1 MTLRHRLIRLALLG
15 VLLVP
20 VCAGLA
26 GCLTLDRQP
35 AVARYAEVTADQ
47 IERAKQILESNDP
60 RRMKT
65 GAMRTVEVTA
75 GDADVA
81 LNYLAH
87 RYADGSAEAR
97 FASGRLH
104 ARASVRLAA
113 VPSAPWAN
121 IDVHLAQGSPLPAIE
136 SFRVGRLPLP
146 AWLAEAV
153 LGRMAATI
161 WRAEDLALLRSAV
174 KRVEFAEAG
183 ARVTYQ
189 WHDELGNAM
198 RAALMPPDARERLRV
213 YQQAL
218 AGATRALPRGSVSL
232 VRLLTPVFTVA
243 ATRGA
248 SSDPVVENRAA
259 ILVLTFYVDGRSLA
273 QVMPEARSWPR
284 AARRTVTLN
293 GRNDLAKHFI
303 ISAALSA
310 NTGGPFAD
318 AVGIYKEVADSRGG
332 SGFSFNDLAADRAGS
347 RLGELAE
354 GAQSARVLQARLR
367 VPLTERVLMPE
378 TSDLPEFMPEPEF
391 KRRFGGVGGPEYS
404 AHVGRHREADRR
416 APALSV
422 IEGCGA
428 GLQPC

>member
-1 MTLRHRLIRLALLG
+1 MTLRRRLIRLALLAL
-15 VLLVP
+15 LLVP

-26 GCLTLDRQP
+26 GCLALDRQP
-35 AVARYAEVTADQ
+35 AVERVADVTPDQ
-47 IERAKQILESNDP
+47 IERAKRILASNDP

-104 ARASVRLAA
+104 ARASIRLSA

-121 IDVHLAQGSPLPAIE
+121 IDVHLLEGTPLPIIE
-136 SFRVGRLPLP
+136 RFRVGRLPLP

-153 LGRMAATI
+153 LVRVAATV
-161 WRAEDLALLRSAV
+161 WREHDLALLRNAV
-174 KRVEFAEAG
+174 KRVEFAQGG
-183 ARVTYQ
+183 ARLTYR
-189 WHDELGNAM
+189 WHDEIGEAV

-218 AGATRALPRGSVSL
+218 ADATRGLPRGRVSL
-232 VRLLTPVFTVA
+232 ADLLTPVFAVA

-259 ILVLTFYVDGRSLA
+259 ILVITFYVDGRSLA

-284 AARRTVTLN
+284 ASRRTVTLN

-303 ISAALSA
+303 ISAALAA

-318 AVGIYKEVADSRGG
+318 AVGIYKEVADSRRG

-354 GAQSARVLQARLR
+354 GSESARVLQARLR
-367 VPLTERVLMPE
+367 VPVTERALMPE
-378 TSDLPEFMPEPEF
+378 TRDLPEFIPEPEF
-391 KRRFGGVGGPEYS
+391 KRRFGGVGGPEY
-404 AHVGRHREADRR
+404 ARMMADIEKRI
-416 APALSV
+416 AALP
-422 IEGCGA
+422 
-428 GLQPC
+428 LYR

>member
-1 MTLRHRLIRLALLG
+1 MTLRHRLIRLALLAM
-15 VLLVP
+15 LLVP
-20 VCAGLA
+20 LCAGLA
-26 GCLTLDRQP
+26 GCLALDSHP
-35 AVARYAEVTADQ
+35 AVARDAGVTADQ
-47 IERAKQILESNDP
+47 IERARQILESNDP

-87 RYADGSAEAR
+87 RYGGGSAEAR

-104 ARASVRLAA
+104 ARASIRLSVIPAT
-113 VPSAPWAN
+113 PWAN
-121 IDVHLAQGSPLPAIE
+121 IDVRLAQGSPLPAIE

-153 LGRMAATI
+153 LGRLAATV
-161 WRAEDLALLRSAV
+161 WSAEDLALLRNAV

-189 WHDELGNAM
+189 WHDEIGKAV
-198 RAALMPPDARERLRV
+198 RAALMPPDASERLRV

-218 AGATRALPRGSVSL
+218 AEATQGLPKGGVSL
-232 VRLLTPVFTVA
+232 ARLLTPVFAVA
-243 ATRGA
+243 AARAA

-259 ILVLTFYVDGRSLA
+259 ILVLTFYVDRRSLA

-318 AVGIYKEVADSRGG
+318 AVGIYKEIADSRGG

-354 GAQSARVLQARLR
+354 RSESAGALQARLR

-378 TSDLPEFMPEPEF
+378 TGDLPEFMPEPEF
-391 KRRFGGVGGPEYS
+391 KRRFGGVGAPEY
-404 AHVGRHREADRR
+404 ARMMAEIEARI
-416 APALSV
+416 AALP
-422 IEGCGA
+422 
-428 GLQPC
+428 LYQ

>member
-1 MTLRHRLIRLALLG
+1 MPLRPRLIRLALLAM
-15 VLLVP
+15 LLVP

-26 GCLTLDRQP
+26 GCLALDSHP
-35 AVARYAEVTADQ
+35 AVARDADVTADQ
-47 IERAKQILESNDP
+47 IERARQILESNDP

-65 GAMRTVEVTA
+65 GAMRTVEVTG

-87 RYADGSAEAR
+87 RYGGGSAEAR

-104 ARASVRLAA
+104 ARASIRLSV
-113 VPSAPWAN
+113 VPSTPWAN
-121 IDVHLAQGSPLPAIE
+121 IDVRLAQGSPLPAIE

-153 LGRMAATI
+153 LGRLAATV
-161 WRAEDLALLRSAV
+161 WSGEDLALLRNAV

-189 WHDELGNAM
+189 WHDEIGKAV
-198 RAALMPPDARERLRV
+198 RAALMPPDASERLRV

-218 AGATRALPRGSVSL
+218 ADATQGLPKGGVSL
-232 VRLLTPVFTVA
+232 ARLLTPVFAVA
-243 ATRGA
+243 AARAA

-259 ILVLTFYVDGRSLA
+259 ILVLTFYVDRRSLA

-318 AVGIYKEVADSRGG
+318 AVGIYKEIADSRGG

-354 GAQSARVLQARLR
+354 RSESAGALQARLR

-378 TSDLPEFMPEPEF
+378 TGDLPEFMPEPEF
-391 KRRFGGVGGPEYS
+391 KRRFGGVGAPEY
-404 AHVGRHREADRR
+404 ARMMADIEARI
-416 APALSV
+416 AALP
-422 IEGCGA
+422 
-428 GLQPC
+428 LYQ

>member
-1 MTLRHRLIRLALLG
+1 MTLRQRLRRLALLA
-15 VLLVP
+15 VVLVP

-26 GCLTLDRQP
+26 GCLALDSQP
-35 AVARYAEVTADQ
+35 AVERVADVTPDQ
-47 IERAKQILESNDP
+47 IDRAKRILAANDP

-87 RYADGSAEAR
+87 RYAGGSAEAR
-97 FASGRLH
+97 FTSGRLH
-104 ARASVRLAA
+104 ARASLRLSA
-113 VPSAPWAN
+113 VPTAPWAN
-121 IDVHLAQGSPLPAIE
+121 IDVHLAQGSPLPTIE
-136 SFRVGRLPLP
+136 RFRVGRLPLP
-146 AWLAEAV
+146 AWLADAV
-153 LGRMAATI
+153 LGRVAATV
-161 WRAEDLALLRSAV
+161 WSADDLALLRNAV
-174 KRVEFAEAG
+174 KSVELAEGG

-189 WHDELGNAM
+189 WHDEIGDAV
-198 RAALMPPDARERLRV
+198 RAALMPAEARERLRV

-218 AGATRALPRGSVSL
+218 ADATRALPQGQVSL
-232 VRLLTPVFTVA
+232 TRLLTPVFAVA
-243 ATRGA
+243 AARGA

-318 AVGIYKEVADSRGG
+318 AVGIYKELADSRGG

-354 GAQSARVLQARLR
+354 GPLSARVLQARLR

-378 TSDLPEFMPEPEF
+378 TSDLPEFLPEPEF
-391 KRRFGGVGGPEYS
+391 KRRFGGVGAPEY
-404 AHVGRHREADRR
+404 ARMMADIEKRI
-416 APALSV
+416 AALP
-422 IEGCGA
+422 
-428 GLQPC
+428 LYR

>member
-1 MTLRHRLIRLALLG
+1 MTLRHRLIRLALLAV
-15 VLLVP
+15 VLVT

-26 GCLTLDRQP
+26 GCLALDRQP
-35 AVARYAEVTADQ
+35 AVERVAEVTPDQ
-47 IERAKQILESNDP
+47 IERAKRILASNDP
-60 RRMKT
+60 RRMRA

-87 RYADGSAEAR
+87 RYARGSAEAR
-97 FASGRLH
+97 FASGQLH
-104 ARASVRLAA
+104 ARASVRLSAF
-113 VPSAPWAN
+113 PSAPWAN
-121 IDVHLAQGSPLPAIE
+121 IDVHLAQGSPLPTIE
-136 SFRVGRLPLP
+136 RFRIGQLPLP

-153 LGRMAATI
+153 LGRVAARVLRGEELT
-161 WRAEDLALLRSAV
+161 LLRNAV
-174 KRVEFAEAG
+174 KRVEFAEGG

-189 WHDELGNAM
+189 WHDELGEAV

-218 AGATRALPRGSVSL
+218 AGATRALPRGRVSL
-232 VRLLTPVFTVA
+232 ADLLTPVFALA

-259 ILVLTFYVDGRSLA
+259 ILVLTFYVDGRPLA
-273 QVMPEARSWPR
+273 QVLPEARTWPR
-284 AARRTVTLN
+284 ASRHAVTLN

-354 GAQSARVLQARLR
+354 SPESARVLQARLR

-378 TSDLPEFMPEPEF
+378 TSDLPEFLAEPEF
-391 KRRFGGVGGPEYS
+391 KRRFGGVGGPEY
-404 AHVGRHREADRR
+404 VRMMADIDARI
-416 APALSV
+416 AALP
-422 IEGCGA
+422 
-428 GLQPC
+428 LYR

>member
-1 MTLRHRLIRLALLG
+1 MTLRHRLIRLALLA
-15 VLLVP
+15 VLVVP

-35 AVARYAEVTADQ
+35 AVARDAEVTADQ

-121 IDVHLAQGSPLPAIE
+121 IDVHLSQGSPLPAIE
-136 SFRVGRLPLP
+136 SFRVGRLALP

-189 WHDELGNAM
+189 WRDELGNAM

-259 ILVLTFYVDGRSLA
+259 ILVLTLYVDGRSLA

-391 KRRFGGVGGPEYS
+391 KRRFGGVGGPEY
-404 AHVGRHREADRR
+404 VRMLADIERR
-416 APALSV
+416 
-422 IEGCGA
+422 IA
-428 GLQPC
+428 GLPLYR